1 MPDHATPHTSGK
13 LRYSPAT
20 HAPLTFHDATP
31 RFAGG
36 SDSPRA
42 YLERC
47 LATIAAREPV
57 VQGWVTI
64 NQDGARAAADASS
77 ARWKAG
83 RPLSPIDGMPIGIKD
98 LIETADMPTQMG
110 SALYAGN
117 FPKRDSA
124 MIQALRAAGAVVL
137 GKTVTTE
144 LGMSHPGPT
153 TNPFD
158 PTRTPGGSSQG
169 SAAVVGA
176 NMVPAAIGTQVL
188 GSIIR
193 PAAFCA
199 NAALK
204 PTQGALYRGERQG
217 LSQSTAGVHAGSLPD
232 MWMVA
237 AEIAAR
243 AGGDPGAP
251 GLYGDRA
258 PPAPC
263 PPRRLAVLEGEG
275 WALVD
280 PRARAQFDQALER
293 LAARGVGIIRR
304 GDAPAL
310 EAFERAIADSMALT
324 RDVCAFEMRW
334 TVENLVAQHGIDGLS
349 ASLAARL
356 EVGRALTLDAYRT
369 RLAERAAARAAHAA
383 LAPLCDAL
391 VSLSC
396 LGPAPKLGD
405 TGGSDGRIIHT
416 TGNPVMNAAT
426 SVLGCPA
433 VTIPVLAVDGLPV
446 GMQLIGQ
453 WHEDEAITGMAA
465 WVQGALR

>member
-1 MPDHATPHTSGK
+1 MDHAVATP
-13 LRYSPAT
+13 YAPAT
-20 HAPLTFHDATP
+20 HRALTFHDAAQN
-31 RFAGG
+31 FATGK
-36 SDSPRA
+36 DSPRA

-47 LATIAAREPV
+47 LATIEVREPV
-57 VQGWVTI
+57 VQGFVSLNI
-64 NQDGARAAADASS
+64 AGAREAADAST

-83 RPLSPIDGMPIGIKD
+83 MPLSRIDGMPLGIKD
-98 LIETADMPTQMG
+98 LIETRDMPTKLG
-110 SALYAGN
+110 SALYADN
-117 FPKRDSA
+117 FPRRDSA
-124 MIQALRAAGAVVL
+124 MIQALREAGAVVL

-199 NAALK
+199 NVALK
-204 PTQGALYRGERQG
+204 PTQGGLNRGERQG
-217 LSQSTAGVHAGSLPD
+217 LSQSTAGVHAGCAED
-232 MWMVA
+232 MWTVA
-237 AEIAAR
+237 IEIARR

-251 GLYGDRA
+251 GLYGDVA
-258 PPAPC
+258 PPTPVR
-263 PPRRLAVLEGEG
+263 PRRLAVMEGEG
-275 WALVD
+275 WAQVHPGAREKFD
-280 PRARAQFDQALER
+280 RALAALE
-293 LAARGVGIIRR
+293 AAGITIIRQA
-304 GDAPAL
+304 DNAL
-310 EAFERAIADSMALT
+310 LAAFERAIADSMALT
-324 RDVCAFEMRW
+324 RDVCAYEMRW
-334 TVENLVAQHGIDGLS
+334 TVENLVAQHGIEKIS
-349 ASLAARL
+349 PSLAARL
-356 EVGRALTLDAYRT
+356 AVGRDLSQAAYRA
-369 RLAERAAARAAHAA
+369 RLAERAVARAAHAA
-383 LAPLCDAL
+383 LAPICDAL

-426 SVLGCPA
+426 SVLGCPV
-433 VTIPVLAVDGLPV
+433 VTVPVLAVEGLPV

-453 WHEDEAITGMAA
+453 WHADEHVTAMAR
-465 WVQGALR
+465 WLQDALR